1 MEIIA
6 MDIMGPLP
14 ETDKGNK
21 YILVISDYFTKWAE
35 AYALPDHTA
44 VTIADKLLEEFMF
57 RFGIARQIHTD
68 QGSEFDSDLV
78 HEVCRLLRIKKT
90 RTTAYRP
97 QSDGLVERHNRTIQG
112 MLQATVNE
120 ARDDWDNHLP
130 YVMFAYRSSVHAT
143 TKCTPNLLMLNRE
156 AYLPIDLLQPPPEDP
171 KCPSHYVEWVR
182 QVMRHSHET
191 ARKNT
196 DTNMMRQK
204 RNYDV
209 GAGSPEFALGDQ
221 VLYHYPPLADTKME
235 RKWFG
240 PSLVVGKYDDVNYII
255 QNAPDS
261 HARIVHVDK
270 CKLYQG
276 KEPLVSWLN
285 PNSKKPRYRR
295 RVQAPHRTARHQKTV
310 PQIDLSLNV
319 IEEEPV
325 VVQNVVDSSGEN
337 VDPVSEDASAVVVQ
351 DVVDLSSENVHPLIE
366 EVSADV
372 GENVEP
378 IPDSVDIEPNPVE
391 PNHVK
396 KIPTYE
402 RPSRNRRPNTKYA
415 HPDMIVGR
423 NYDEALGVSDRLL
436 KKPTQ

>member
-1 MEIIA
+1 MRDGILHRVFYSRTNNYKGANPIYQIVAPDEVRQVIMEELHSGLGGGHLGREKTFEKVKSRFYWVGYKQDVIRWCISCDTCAQNKPGPHRKKAKLKQFRAGGPMEIIA

-221 VLYHYPPLADTKME
+221 VLYHYPP
-235 RKWFG
+235 FG
-240 PSLVVGKYDDVNYII
+240 
-255 QNAPDS
+255 
-261 HARIVHVDK
+261 
-270 CKLYQG
+270 
-276 KEPLVSWLN
+276 
-285 PNSKKPRYRR
+285 
-295 RVQAPHRTARHQKTV
+295 
-310 PQIDLSLNV
+310 
-319 IEEEPV
+319 
-325 VVQNVVDSSGEN
+325 
-337 VDPVSEDASAVVVQ
+337 
-351 DVVDLSSENVHPLIE
+351 
-366 EVSADV
+366 
-372 GENVEP
+372 
-378 IPDSVDIEPNPVE
+378 
-391 PNHVK
+391 
-396 KIPTYE
+396 
-402 RPSRNRRPNTKYA
+402 
-415 HPDMIVGR
+415 
-423 NYDEALGVSDRLL
+423 
-436 KKPTQ
+436 